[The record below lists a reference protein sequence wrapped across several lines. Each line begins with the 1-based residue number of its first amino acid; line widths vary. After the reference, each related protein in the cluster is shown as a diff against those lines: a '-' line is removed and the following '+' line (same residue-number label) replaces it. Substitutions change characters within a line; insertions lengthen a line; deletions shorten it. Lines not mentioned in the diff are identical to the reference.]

1 MLKGAVAVFFGA
13 PWDIMNNIR
22 LFAPKPRRAL
32 NVNTLCNSITGSGTG
47 TGKSIEAADSFKA
60 DIDMNRP
67 GLLVDSWWEGLSSG
81 RTSKSV
87 SQLVEGAYC
96 FNISPLRSGKGN
108 SGEGSGFVSVI
119 AHRAF
124 SL

>member
-1 MLKGAVAVFFGA
+1 
-13 PWDIMNNIR
+13 MNNIR

-32 NVNTLCNSITGSGTG
+32 NVNTLCNSITGTG
-47 TGKSIEAADSFKA
+47 TGNGIIETADSPKA
-60 DIDMNRP
+60 DIDMNKP
-67 GLLVDSWWEGLSSG
+67 TLLVDSWWEGMSSG
-81 RTSKSV
+81 KTSKSV